1 MANNTEKKDTVKNQK
16 EKKDIVKDQKEKKD
30 ILKDLKTGVNSE
42 KSDQKVKKA

>member
-42 KSDQKVKKA
+42 NSDQKVKKA

>member
-1 MANNTEKKDTVKNQK
+1 VANNTEKKDTVKNQK

-42 KSDQKVKKA
+42 NSDQKVKKA